1 VNFGAIKDT
10 SRQIGPGVKQDKSP
24 IRRPTIDIGQNVIFL
39 TGGDLDFLTG
49 RNSRQTHEKP
59 SP

>member
-24 IRRPTIDIGQNVIFL
+24 IRRPTIDIGQDVIFL
-39 TGGDLDFLTG
+39 GASDLDFFRRG
-49 RNSRQTHEKP
+49 NICKCHQ
-59 SP
+59 